1 MHLFACRVLSVA
13 PNSSQQ
19 YSIYLGIAAFGNAPS
34 ALIPATA
41 LITLIGGISAY
52 TFSLIA
58 RVCAATDTN
67 SYSDAWDV
75 TVGKSTSALIAFSCF
90 IDCFAGNLSYRYV
103 VVVVCVQ

>member
-1 MHLFACRVLSVA
+1 MVPQS
-13 PNSSQQ
+13 
-19 YSIYLGIAAFGNAPS
+19 YSHYYFHCIPKLGIAAFGNAPS

-58 RVCAATDTN
+58 RVCAATNTN

-75 TVGKSTSALIAFSCF
+75 TVGKSTSSLIAFSCF

-103 VVVVCVQ
+103 LVVYFCCVGIY